1 MGISDFRDTLRPVLE
16 RGIAVIN
23 DWHEWISAGTLPAE
37 EASFAGAL
45 QSCYQ
50 TALMCLENDAVAAQK
65 NIYVA
70 IHHADLWHHPDW
82 YAAASG
88 ERVDDDDAA
97 REALEADIFALT
109 YGIGLGSEEVARWEY
124 RLVSERA
131 AVIFDHAPAKFDVVE
146 ESILLS
152 RMRVLRACYESML
165 FCFQRQSSSASQ
177 QMRVVQAEIEVWRA
191 LLQLR

>member
-1 MGISDFRDTLRPVLE
+1 MDIPDFRDTLRPVLE

-50 TALMCLENDAVAAQK
+50 TALMCLENDAVAAQE
-65 NIYVA
+65 NIHGA
-70 IHHADLWHHPDW
+70 IHIAATWHHPHW
-82 YAAASG
+82 YTAAS
-88 ERVDDDDAA
+88 RKRDDDDAA
-97 REALEADIFALT
+97 REALEANIFALT
-109 YGIGLGSEEVARWEY
+109 YGIGLGAEEVAQWEY
-124 RLVSERA
+124 RLVSERT
-131 AVIFDHAPAKFDVVE
+131 AVILGHEPGKFDVE

-165 FCFQRQSSSASQ
+165 FCFRRQSSSAWQ
-177 QMRVVQAEIEVWRA
+177 QMRAVQAEIEVWHA
-191 LLQLR
+191 LLQIR